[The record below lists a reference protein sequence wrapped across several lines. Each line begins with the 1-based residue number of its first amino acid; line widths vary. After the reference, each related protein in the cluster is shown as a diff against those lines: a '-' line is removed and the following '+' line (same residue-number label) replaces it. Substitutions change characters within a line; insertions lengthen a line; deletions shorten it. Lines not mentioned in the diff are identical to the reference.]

1 MSSHNYA
8 GCQDSPCEL
17 CDAYAAG
24 KDKARWEL
32 GQPDAVLICSCL
44 LCKHTRR
51 VAVTHFAPTSNP
63 AEWDA
68 DMKACWESFQVCECG
83 PCEHI
88 RSKQRQAKLDTGELS
103 E

>member
-32 GQPDAVLICSCL
+32 GQPRRRADL
-44 LCKHTRR
+44 LLPTLQTHAARCGYAFRPNQQSGRVGRR
-51 VAVTHFAPTSNP
+51 Y
-63 AEWDA
+63 
-68 DMKACWESFQVCECG
+68 ESLLGKLPGVQLWSLRAY
-83 PCEHI
+83 P
-88 RSKQRQAKLDTGELS
+88 KQAKTS
-103 E
+103 QA